1 MHVCVC
7 VCVCFGVVGAGCTQ
21 TVFVAHSIF
30 AMIIGATYTGAVAAF
45 LISTSNIPTVD
56 DFDSLATGKFGVA
69 IQGPQFDS
77 SVLISSVLFY
87 SNFSPISNLLG
98 AQTFT
103 LYIACSCVCLP

>member
-21 TVFVAHSIF
+21 TVFVAHAIF

-69 IQGPQFDS
+69 IRGPKFDS
-77 SVLISSVLFY
+77 SVLISSFLFY
-87 SNFSPISNLLG
+87 SNLSPISNLLG
-98 AQTFT
+98 A
-103 LYIACSCVCLP
+103 